1 MPIFNFFGAKKASRL
16 APVPEANE
24 EEEQNDNPDA
34 EMTEK
39 QTADREVKS
48 DSGFYIDL
56 RPKMIQIPEIKKK
69 EEINIRY
76 PLIPPFAYAHI
87 FWDTNNNELVY
98 FVEEPTLDATEKE
111 LLRLVH
117 LGLEEMINVS
127 FVQSKNLRTI
137 IKYLERN
144 VQSILIEL
152 GARITRNTYQKI
164 MYYIYRNSVGLND
177 IEPLLSDYYI
187 EDIEC
192 NGTNF
197 PIYIVH
203 RKFENMKTN
212 VLFKSNQD
220 LIDFVEKVAQKTG
233 RYISYAKPLLDGTL
247 PDGSR
252 VNATYTKDVTTRG

>member
-1 MPIFNFFGAKKASRL
+1 
-16 APVPEANE
+16 
-24 EEEQNDNPDA
+24 
-34 EMTEK
+34 
-39 QTADREVKS
+39 
-48 DSGFYIDL
+48 
-56 RPKMIQIPEIKKK
+56 
-69 EEINIRY
+69 
-76 PLIPPFAYAHI
+76 
-87 FWDTNNNELVY
+87 
-98 FVEEPTLDATEKE
+98 
-111 LLRLVH
+111 
-117 LGLEEMINVS
+117 
-127 FVQSKNLRTI
+127 
-137 IKYLERN
+137 
-144 VQSILIEL
+144 
-152 GARITRNTYQKI
+152 

-252 VNATYTKDVTTRG
+252 VNATYTKDVTTRGPTFTIRKFTKEPWT